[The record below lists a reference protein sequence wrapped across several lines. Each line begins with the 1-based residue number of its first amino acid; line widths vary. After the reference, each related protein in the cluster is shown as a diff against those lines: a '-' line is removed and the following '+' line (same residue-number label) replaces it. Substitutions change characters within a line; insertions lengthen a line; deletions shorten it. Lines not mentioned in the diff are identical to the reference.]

1 MTDDTKIHADA
12 APEATGSTPADDSF
26 WQADETPHAGE
37 GREWVVQLQS
47 MIEQLATQAAP
58 IIREVGAKAAEL
70 AALAGEKAGPAAH
83 RAAVFTQEAGIK
95 LAERSRDLAAELRRD
110 QAAAGQAPAPEAEA
124 EHAEEPTPTHVG

>member
-1 MTDDTKIHADA
+1 MTDDTNIHHDE
-12 APEATGSTPADDSF
+12 APGATGSTPADEAF
-26 WQADETPHAGE
+26 WQADETPRAGE
-37 GREWVVQLQS
+37 GREWVAQLQS
-47 MIEQLATQAAP
+47 MIEQLTTQAAP

-110 QAAAGQAPAPEAEA
+110 QASAGTPAPEAEA
-124 EHAEEPTPTHVG
+124 EHVEEPTPTSVG